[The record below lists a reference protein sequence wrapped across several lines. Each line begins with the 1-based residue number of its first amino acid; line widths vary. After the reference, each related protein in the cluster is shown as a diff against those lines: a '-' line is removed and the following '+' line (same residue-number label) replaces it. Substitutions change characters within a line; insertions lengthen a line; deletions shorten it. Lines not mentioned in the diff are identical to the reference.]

1 MSFAVIRSV
10 ELMPWIPR
18 RGRVLWHDQQW
29 TSISG
34 IAPVTERA
42 EIDTND
48 PIATSICHRDSE
60 KLVWLFLR
68 ALTLVLSL
76 VRTFP
81 GGDMRRREFIGVL
94 GGVSAW
100 PLVARAQQLSMMKR
114 IAIVHPNV
122 DVRLIGGV
130 NSGPNFRAL
139 FAELER
145 LGYVEGQ
152 NLLVDRYSG
161 EGRLDRFDDLASE
174 VIRTNPDVIFA
185 IANAL
190 ALSFKRAT
198 TSIPI
203 VALGG
208 DVVTNG
214 IAESIAHPG
223 KNITGINAQEQLI
236 NGKRMSLLRDALPRL
251 SNLGFMTLR
260 MYSDKPGGLFVSRYA
275 KDLGISLT
283 VMPLDGRPDEVQI
296 TRAFAAMER
305 DNVDGLMVTDD
316 PTIFPY
322 KELIVEL
329 AARYRIP
336 TIYSNRAFA
345 EVGGLMTYV
354 LDYVEAFRHVAKQIT
369 DVLKGTKPGDIPFY
383 QPDRYELI
391 INLKTAKA
399 LDLELPAT
407 LLASASKVIE

>member
-1 MSFAVIRSV
+1 
-10 ELMPWIPR
+10 
-18 RGRVLWHDQQW
+18 
-29 TSISG
+29 
-34 IAPVTERA
+34 
-42 EIDTND
+42 
-48 PIATSICHRDSE
+48 
-60 KLVWLFLR
+60 
-68 ALTLVLSL
+68 
-76 VRTFP
+76 
-81 GGDMRRREFIGVL
+81 
-94 GGVSAW
+94 
-100 PLVARAQQLSMMKR
+100 MMKR

-208 DVVTNG
+208 GGVTNG

-336 TIYSNRAFA
+336 TIYSNTAFA

>member
-1 MSFAVIRSV
+1 
-10 ELMPWIPR
+10 
-18 RGRVLWHDQQW
+18 
-29 TSISG
+29 
-34 IAPVTERA
+34 
-42 EIDTND
+42 
-48 PIATSICHRDSE
+48 
-60 KLVWLFLR
+60 
-68 ALTLVLSL
+68 
-76 VRTFP
+76 
-81 GGDMRRREFIGVL
+81 MRRREFIGVL

-100 PLVARAQQLSMMKR
+100 PLVARAQQPSTKKR
-114 IAIVHPNV
+114 IAVVHPNI
-122 DVRLIGGV
+122 DVQVIGA
-130 NSGPNFRAL
+130 NSGNRLYRAL

-236 NGKRMSLLRDALPRL
+236 NGKRMSLLRDAVPRL

-260 MYSDKPGGLFVSRYA
+260 MYADKPGGLFVSRYA

-296 TRAFAAMER
+296 ARAFAAMER
-305 DNVDGLMVTDD
+305 DTVDGLMVTDD
-316 PTIFPY
+316 PTILPY
-322 KELIVEL
+322 KQLIVEL

-345 EVGGLMTYV
+345 EIGGLMTYV
-354 LDYVEAFRHVAKQIT
+354 LDYAEAFRHVANQI
-369 DVLKGTKPGDIPFY
+369 DEVLKGAKPGDIPFY
-383 QPDRYELI
+383 QPNRYELM

-399 LDLELPAT
+399 LDLEMPAT
-407 LLASASKVIE
+407 LLASASQVIE